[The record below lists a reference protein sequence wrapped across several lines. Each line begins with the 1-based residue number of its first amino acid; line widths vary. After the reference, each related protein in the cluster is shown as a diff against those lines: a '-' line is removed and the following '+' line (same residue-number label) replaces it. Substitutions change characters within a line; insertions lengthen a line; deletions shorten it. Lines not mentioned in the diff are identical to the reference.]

1 MNYPNGIKKDNNIT
15 LSTIKNSK
23 NRGMTLENDLN
34 ETNEYYRDMDIAI
47 IYKKPTPIKIT
58 KVDYP
63 SRSEAKIK
71 EAFFKEPSTTDY
83 NGLYD
88 GLYIDFEAKETT
100 SKTSFPLAN
109 IHKHQIN
116 HIKNVIDNGGIG
128 FLIVRFT
135 CLNRNY
141 ILMGKDFID
150 YLDNNDRKSIPLD
163 YFENKGH
170 LLDISYMPRLDYLK
184 TIDKIIGGCN
194 GKKEK

>member
-71 EAFFKEPSTTDY
+71 EAFFTVPSTTDY
-83 NGLYD
+83 NGLYK
-88 GLYIDFEAKETT
+88 GFYIDYEAKETS
-100 SKTSFPLAN
+100 SKTSFSLEN
-109 IHKHQIN
+109 IHTHQIKHLERISN
-116 HIKNVIDNGGIG
+116 HKGIA
-128 FLIVRFT
+128 FLIIRFT
-135 CLNRNY
+135 TLNETYLLRIEDFMEY
-141 ILMGKDFID
+141 IN
-150 YLDNNDRKSIPLD
+150 NNDRKSIPLD
-163 YFENKGH
+163 YFKEKGY
-170 LLDISYMPRLDYLK
+170 LIKDGYRPRIDYLK
-184 TIDKIIGGCN
+184 VIDSILEVYKC
-194 GKKEK
+194 EK